1 MLWPQFSRTPYGLR
15 LTEASTP
22 AEMVEADH
30 FGFAQT
36 LRNIRHN
43 PGGYLRSRFRAL
55 PHLFLTSFDSFT
67 GNYRSF
73 RPIFASRD
81 VLLTTVK
88 ISMMGIFSLA
98 PIVLGVFGRPSIRR
112 NRSPRFAPPFGL
124 LLVWSCVHVDRTRKW
139 LWFRS
144 SGSCSSGSARGSDRP
159 AGSAPADLHLLR
171 AVLHLSFHFI
181 PRATQIRNFIPSKS
195 ASERTILRGIVALRV
210 RANAKEARTHADV
223 DSVRSLVASPP
234 TIETFIPSS
243 GSPGN
248 QHSPRRP
255 PSPPSPGRMCV
266 GPSTSP
272 APLPRRDR
280 RGHCSVLIGRGTAQP
295 RNTKRR
301 LRNRNDATFSG
312 LAR

>member
-1 MLWPQFSRTPYGLR
+1 MKKGTP
-15 LTEASTP
+15 
-22 AEMVEADH
+22 
-30 FGFAQT
+30 
-36 LRNIRHN
+36 
-43 PGGYLRSRFRAL
+43 
-55 PHLFLTSFDSFT
+55 
-67 GNYRSF
+67 
-73 RPIFASRD
+73 
-81 VLLTTVK
+81 TT
-88 ISMMGIFSLA
+88 F
-98 PIVLGVFGRPSIRR
+98 
-112 NRSPRFAPPFGL
+112 
-124 LLVWSCVHVDRTRKW
+124 
-139 LWFRS
+139 FRS
-144 SGSCSSGSARGSDRP
+144 SRVVCFRTMEMACFPGSLRAGPWVRST
-159 AGSAPADLHLLR
+159 AGSAP
-171 AVLHLSFHFI
+171 
-181 PRATQIRNFIPSKS
+181 PPSRSPSTSSPSHTS

-234 TIETFIPSS
+234 TIETFIPSG